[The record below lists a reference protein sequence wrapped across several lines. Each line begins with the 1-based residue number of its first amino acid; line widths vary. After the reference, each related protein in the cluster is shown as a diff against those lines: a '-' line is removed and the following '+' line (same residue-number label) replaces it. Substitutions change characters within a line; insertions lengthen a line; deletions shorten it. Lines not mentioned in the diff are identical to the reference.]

1 MERAREE
8 MRQGKDYYEARHLLE
23 PVADSGDPEAQYL
36 GFHYSKGTAGVDI
49 NHRKALELFVDGASL
64 GDVPCAVEAG
74 RLYLYGDHGIKQNLW
89 EAFKLCSQ
97 AAEAGDTTGML
108 LLAHYYLLIPSTEEN
123 VRKSL
128 EWAEKAQA
136 AGGNAGVLLEEARK
150 RLGEFRKEEKKK
162 KGLFGRKR

>member
-1 MERAREE
+1 MPKLTFVRTRTIPWNGWSGRGKRCVRE
-8 MRQGKDYYEARHLLE
+8 KIITRH
-23 PVADSGDPEAQYL
+23 V
-36 GFHYSKGTAGVDI
+36 
-49 NHRKALELFVDGASL
+49 R
-64 GDVPCAVEAG
+64 
-74 RLYLYGDHGIKQNLW
+74 IKQNLW

>member
-1 MERAREE
+1 MRYEDMKYTIPKCGLLQSRHVYLLEGEVYECIITEAR
-8 MRQGKDYYEARHLLE
+8 KDY
-23 PVADSGDPEAQYL
+23 
-36 GFHYSKGTAGVDI
+36 
-49 NHRKALELFVDGASL
+49 
-64 GDVPCAVEAG
+64 
-74 RLYLYGDHGIKQNLW
+74 
-89 EAFKLCSQ
+89 
-97 AAEAGDTTGML
+97 